1 MDETPW
7 WKRKP
12 SAGTVQPAKRVSL
25 RQLLHGSQRDG
36 ETAPKPE
43 VASQDPDESDGR
55 ISSGRLWFLLATF
68 LVVVVIITVRMA
80 YWAVASPAPG
90 PSRGAAAAELIRSRI
105 VDRNGLLLAT
115 DSFYWEVNANPKAVR
130 NDKDSQSLATDLA
143 RILGQPEAAI
153 RASLAV
159 TGSYTMLDKHADE
172 EQRKA
177 IEELK
182 KPTSMIWMDEKRGR
196 AYPLGTLGS
205 HVIGFVNHARLG
217 LYGIESSYD
226 AWLMGQRELAEEQ
239 KVKKPGALTDS
250 ASLYLPSRGRHDL
263 ILNVDAGLQ
272 HIVEKHLAEA
282 VATYDADGGSIV
294 VMDPRNGAI
303 LALANYPSFDP
314 NRYSD
319 VRMERWINAAIS
331 TAYEPGSVFKLVTMA
346 AALDAGEIT
355 PDSIY
360 PDSGELAI
368 DGRIINNADKKRYG
382 NVTVRTALAKSIN
395 VITARICLDLGAETF
410 YRYVR
415 QFGFGAPTEVDL
427 SAEVNGEV
435 KEPGHIYWSRFDLAT
450 NSFGQA
456 LSVTSIQM
464 INAVATI
471 ANGGTRYQPQVAKA
485 LVRNGQVYNLP
496 PHILGY
502 PIKPETARTLT
513 QMMVYTVDSSSY
525 SKFMPGYRVAG
536 KTGTAEIS
544 TAKGYTQDTIMSF
557 VGFLPAADP
566 QLVILVKIEKPKRG
580 GLWAEQVAVPVWAK
594 VAQDSVR
601 NLRIAPDDRMP

>member
-1 MDETPW
+1 MDEKPW
-7 WKRKP
+7 WKRSL
-12 SAGTVQPAKRVSL
+12 SADSVPPAKRASL
-25 RQLLHGSQRDG
+25 RQYLRGPQREA
-36 ETAPKPE
+36 ETALKPE
-43 VASQDPDESDGR
+43 VASEDSDG
-55 ISSGRLWFLLATF
+55 SGEWNPSGRLGAMLAFF
-68 LVVVVIITVRMA
+68 LVIVVIITGRMA
-80 YWAVASPAPG
+80 YWAMAGPAPT
-90 PSRGAAAAELIRSRI
+90 PFAAAAAELIRSRI

-115 DSFYWEVNANPKAVR
+115 DSFYWEVNASPKAIKT
-130 NDKDSQSLATDLA
+130 DKDPQDVLAGLA
-143 RILGQPEAAI
+143 RVLAQPVETI
-153 RASLAV
+153 QASLAV
-159 TGSYTMLDKHADE
+159 TGSYTMLYRHASE
-172 EQRKA
+172 EQKKA
-177 IEELK
+177 IEDLK
-182 KPTSMIWMDEKRGR
+182 KPTSMIWMDERRGR
-196 AYPLGTLGS
+196 TYPLGPLGA
-205 HVIGFVNHARLG
+205 HVIGFVNYFRQG

-226 AWLMGQRELAEEQ
+226 GWLMGQRELSEEQ
-239 KVKKPGALTDS
+239 KTNKPGALTDN
-250 ASLYLPSRGRHDL
+250 ALLYLPSPGRHDL
-263 ILNVDAGLQ
+263 MLNMDAALQ
-272 HIVEKHLAEA
+272 HMVEKHLAEA
-282 VATYDADGGSIV
+282 VATYDADAGTII
-294 VMDPRNGAI
+294 VMDPRNGGI
-303 LALANYPSFDP
+303 LALANNPSFDP

-319 VRMERWINAAIS
+319 VKIERWTNAAIS

-355 PDSIY
+355 PDSVY

-368 DGRIINNADKKRYG
+368 DGRIIHNADNKRYG

-395 VITARICLDLGAETF
+395 VVTARICLDMGAETF

-427 SAEVNGEV
+427 SSEESGEV
-435 KEPGHIYWSRFDLAT
+435 KEPGHIFWSRFDQAT

-456 LSVTSIQM
+456 LTVTSMQM

-471 ANGGTRYQPQVAKA
+471 ANGGARYQPQAAKA
-485 LVRNGQVYNLP
+485 VVRDGQVYNLS

-502 PIKPETARTLT
+502 PIKPETAHTLT

-601 NLRIAPDDRMP
+601 ILRIAPDDRLP

>member
-7 WKRKP
+7 WKSKP
-12 SAGTVQPAKRVSL
+12 SAGTVPPAKRVSL
-25 RQLLHGSQRDG
+25 RQFLREAQPDG

-55 ISSGRLWFLLATF
+55 ISRRRLWFLLATF

-90 PSRGAAAAELIRSRI
+90 PSRAAAAELIRSRI

-115 DSFYWEVNANPKAVR
+115 DSFYWEVNANPKAVK
-130 NDKDSQSLATDLA
+130 NDKDPQAVAASLA
-143 RILGQPEAAI
+143 RILTQPIEKIQAG
-153 RASLAV
+153 LAV
-159 TGSYTMLDKHADE
+159 TGTYTMLYQRASE
-172 EQRKA
+172 EQIKA
-177 IEELK
+177 IEDLK
-182 KPTSMIWMDEKRGR
+182 KPTSMIWMDERRGR
-196 AYPLGTLGS
+196 TYPLGSLGA

-226 AWLMGQRELAEEQ
+226 AWLMGQRELAEDQ
-239 KVKKPGALTDS
+239 KTKKPDALTDN
-250 ASLYLPSRGRHDL
+250 ARLYLPSPGRHDL
-263 ILNVDAGLQ
+263 ILNMDAALQ
-272 HIVEKHLAEA
+272 HVVEKHLVEA
-282 VATYDADGGSIV
+282 VATYDADAGTII
-294 VMDPRNGAI
+294 VMDPRNGSI

-319 VRMERWINAAIS
+319 FKIERWTNAAVS

-355 PDSIY
+355 PDSVY

-368 DGRIINNADKKRYG
+368 DGKIIHNADKKRYG

-395 VITARICLDLGAETF
+395 VITARICLDMGAATF

-415 QFGFGAPTEVDL
+415 QFGFGAPTEIDL
-427 SAEVNGEV
+427 SGEENGEV
-435 KEPGHIYWSRFDLAT
+435 KEPGHIFWSRFDQAT

-456 LSVTSIQM
+456 LTVTSMQM

-471 ANGGTRYQPQVAKA
+471 ANGGARYQPQVAKA
-485 LVRNGQVYNLP
+485 VVRDGQVYNLP

-502 PIKPETARTLT
+502 PIKPETAHTLT
-513 QMMVYTVDSSSY
+513 QMMVHTVDTASY
-525 SKFMPGYRVAG
+525 AKFMPGYRVAG

-544 TAKGYTQDTIMSF
+544 TSKGYTQDTIMSF

-594 VAQDSVR
+594 VAQDAVR
-601 NLRIAPDDRMP
+601 ILRIAPDNRLP